1 MSTCVG
7 GAGGRPCP
15 GSVSLSCV
23 FLSANSPFVQQVTVR
38 FTLPLYPTTFP
49 STPSPN
55 PTQPIPAPPHPH
67 PAPVR
72 SSSAA
77 YVEECL
83 QFRRPLPLQE
93 HQKEEDPRR
102 AFEEPTDTPLW
113 VASWQMLKPRSSIQA
128 GGASFSS
135 AFVPLPL
142 VSTAAA
148 RSVSTVLQLCRRNQ
162 TFCQNNPAYSRG

>member
-1 MSTCVG
+1 MSWFG
-7 GAGGRPCP
+7 
-15 GSVSLSCV
+15 VSLLCV
-23 FLSANSPFVQQVTVR
+23 PLSEQPVRSAGDGSLHSPSLSNNT
-38 FTLPLYPTTFP
+38 PPTP
-49 STPSPN
+49 TPSRY
-55 PTQPIPAPPHPH
+55 PTQPIPPPPHLHPH

-148 RSVSTVLQLCRRNQ
+148 RSVSTVLQLCRQNQ
-162 TFCQNNPAYSRG
+162 TFCRNNRAYSLVLVGSSL